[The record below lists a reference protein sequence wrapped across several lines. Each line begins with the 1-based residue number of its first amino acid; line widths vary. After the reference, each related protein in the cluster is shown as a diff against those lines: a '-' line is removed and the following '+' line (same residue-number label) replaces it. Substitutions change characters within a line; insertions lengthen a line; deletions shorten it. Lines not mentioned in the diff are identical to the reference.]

1 MFAIRIAFTRFQD
14 QYYQSW
20 NRTGCLWRMSLS
32 GGIMWTRKPV
42 KFGTTVFAL
51 FFAVLELEVQLMLRN
66 SEFYKEEGRT
76 GVADGGGLG
85 N

>member
-1 MFAIRIAFTRFQD
+1 
-14 QYYQSW
+14 
-20 NRTGCLWRMSLS
+20 
-32 GGIMWTRKPV
+32 
-42 KFGTTVFAL
+42 L